1 MSDANRDK
9 FDSGR
14 YDQLVDQ
21 VMDSLDGASE
31 VTLEKLTAAVN
42 EAVESRFERAISK

>member
-1 MSDANRDK
+1 MSYANQDK
-9 FDSGR
+9 LDSGR

-31 VTLEKLTAAVN
+31 VALEKLTSAVL
-42 EAVESRFERAISK
+42 FERAMSK